1 MWVRF
6 LHAGPYNMYTLQ
18 SINPTPSM
26 TMSSPES
33 GSDITFN
40 SGPDEMLRITQDGFY
55 VRGVRVPADDKEAV
69 AVYNSFKQWI
79 IWASMQAR

>member
-1 MWVRF
+1 MF
-6 LHAGPYNMYTLQ
+6 TIQ
-18 SINPTPSM
+18 STDTRPPPSM

-33 GSDITFN
+33 GSNIAFN

-79 IWASMQAR
+79 TWASMQAR